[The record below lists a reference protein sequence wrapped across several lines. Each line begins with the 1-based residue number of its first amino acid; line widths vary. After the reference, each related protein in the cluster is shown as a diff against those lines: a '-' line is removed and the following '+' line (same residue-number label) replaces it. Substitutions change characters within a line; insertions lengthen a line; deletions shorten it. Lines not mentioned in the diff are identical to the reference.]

1 MGATNELGDLQGQH
15 WSVSGGKGHSPPLTG
30 NTHTPIPACTSP
42 PCSSPSLSHVPDP
55 FFCLVHC
62 LHIQVTPNRGT
73 YLLPA
78 PLELKGQWD
87 KALRTGQSWSFF
99 PHKVRRTA
107 PLLLLPAPSA
117 CTVAPGITQGPS
129 GLGHG
134 GFRVHDTAPA
144 LRVPSMRTT
153 EGTRFIRGSWH
164 KGRQMPSGGHLLR
177 WSGNAGWQGMKML

>member
-1 MGATNELGDLQGQH
+1 MSWVTCRVTTGVCPVGRDTALLSPGIHTHQSLHAHLHPALLQA
-15 WSVSGGKGHSPPLTG
+15 S
-30 NTHTPIPACTSP
+30 HTSQTIFSASFIACTS
-42 PCSSPSLSHVPDP
+42 
-55 FFCLVHC
+55 
-62 LHIQVTPNRGT
+62 QVTPNRGT

-117 CTVAPGITQGPS
+117 CTVAPGITQAPS

-153 EGTRFIRGSWH
+153 AGTRFIRGSWH